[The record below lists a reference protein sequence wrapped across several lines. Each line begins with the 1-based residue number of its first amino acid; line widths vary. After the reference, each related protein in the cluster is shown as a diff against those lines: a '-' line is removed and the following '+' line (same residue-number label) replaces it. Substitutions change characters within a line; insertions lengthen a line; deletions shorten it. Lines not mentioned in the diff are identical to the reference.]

1 MWWIFWYCFAKKIIA
16 KSAAERIL
24 KVSYLTKLETKNE
37 VEPFSHL
44 SNQFNDHGW
53 QHYIA
58 LAMNIQPLWPLPNWT
73 LSQQVPSP
81 FPSST
86 CPRRKFWGISGTGF
100 IGWMSFL
107 SPNQQRQSTA
117 RKNHPLTSSVLHPP
131 LDSWQK
137 GRCFHYTG
145 SPTPIPTQLL
155 HTLHT
160 TKFHPLPFLALY
172 NMWKFPW
179 FFLYRNAN
187 WLTSANT
194 KTNPFWQ
201 VIDL

>member
-1 MWWIFWYCFAKKIIA
+1 M
-16 KSAAERIL
+16 
-24 KVSYLTKLETKNE
+24 
-37 VEPFSHL
+37 EPFSRHYVL
-44 SNQFNDHGW
+44 TVHVSNQFNDHGW

-58 LAMNIQPLWPLPNWT
+58 LAMNIQPLWPLPT

-86 CPRRKFWGISGTGF
+86 CPRRKFWGRSGTGF

-117 RKNHPLTSSVLHPP
+117 RKNHPLTSSVFHPP

-145 SPTPIPTQLL
+145 SLTPIPTQRPHIL
-155 HTLHT
+155 HM

-179 FFLYRNAN
+179 FFSLQKCKLTNLSEYKNKPI
-187 WLTSANT
+187 LTSDRSVSSLEFLNE
-194 KTNPFWQ
+194 KVMWIQ
-201 VIDL
+201 